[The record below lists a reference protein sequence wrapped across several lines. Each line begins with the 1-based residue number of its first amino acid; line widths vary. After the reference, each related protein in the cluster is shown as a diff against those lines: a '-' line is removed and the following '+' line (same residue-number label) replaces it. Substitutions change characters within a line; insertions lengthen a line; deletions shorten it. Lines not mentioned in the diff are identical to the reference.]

1 MSIDRRSFV
10 AAAASAAVLSAQA
23 AARLDPLGVRDDFPI
38 VSDHIFLNSA
48 YIAPSPR
55 AVVDAGH
62 AYLQGKSA
70 RPMQLN
76 ELMAANEAARVKFA
90 KLVNAAPDEIGLLN
104 STGEGE
110 NMIANGVGLKPGDN
124 VVVDDLHYDT
134 EFVLYRALEASRGI
148 ELRIVQSRDGAVT
161 ARDFEPHVDKR
172 TRIVSV
178 AWVSHRNG
186 FRHDMRPIADLAHA
200 HGAIFYADAVQAVGM
215 IDVDVKASG
224 VDALCCGSYKWLMA
238 EFGVAPFFVSNE
250 AVDRIQSDRI
260 GEFSVGRSEQ
270 LLKNA
275 RKFEATSRAFGAVAQ
290 LNASLSYLEK
300 VGIPRIEEHSVG
312 LAQQL
317 NQGLVKQGHRMFTPP
332 GNRSS
337 IVAFYCTRP
346 VADVRPHR
354 TRAVQQCRRNRKMSR
369 SHEATG
375 QVDPCGAGHRP
386 AAVHRAATPLPLSP
400 RFRYRPIKSSRERIE
415 PVRRPFPT
423 QLVHVA
429 KQRNIGSQ
437 RGQRS
442 EQHRP
447 FALA

>member
-1 MSIDRRSFV
+1 
-10 AAAASAAVLSAQA
+10 
-23 AARLDPLGVRDDFPI
+23 
-38 VSDHIFLNSA
+38 
-48 YIAPSPR
+48 
-55 AVVDAGH
+55 
-62 AYLQGKSA
+62 
-70 RPMQLN
+70 MQLN
-76 ELMAANEAARVKFA
+76 ALMAANEAARVKFA
-90 KLVNAAPDEIGLLN
+90 KLVNAATDEISLLN

-110 NMIANGVGLKPGDN
+110 NMIANGIGLKAGDN

-260 GEFSVGRSEQ
+260 GEFSVGRSDQ

-275 RKFEATSRAFGAVAQ
+275 RKFEGTSRAFGAVAQ

-317 NQGLVKQGHRMFTPP
+317 NQGLAKQGHRMFTPP
-332 GNRSS
+332 ANRSS
-337 IVAFYCTRP
+337 IVAFYCTRR
-346 VADVRPHR
+346 VADVRAAFQAASIEV
-354 TRAVQQCRRNRKMSR
+354 TARN
-369 SHEATG
+369 G
-375 QVDPCGAGHRP
+375 QVRIAP
-386 AAVHRAATPLPLSP
+386 ALFNNAD
-400 RFRYRPIKSSRERIE
+400 EIE
-415 PVRRPFPT
+415 KCLEVT
-423 QLVHVA
+423 KQLV
-429 KQRNIGSQ
+429 R
-437 RGQRS
+437 
-442 EQHRP
+442 
-447 FALA
+447 